1 MAVESQECFCNR
13 TLESQIYTI
22 LKNMEEG
29 NLATGIPSEACFKE
43 LTLDDQLY
51 VLYENV
57 KNLHLIDLDA

>member
-1 MAVESQECFCNR
+1 
-13 TLESQIYTI
+13 
-22 LKNMEEG
+22 MEEG